1 MSSRIRASAACG
13 SRIAFR
19 RAAAASRW
27 KLASLICATIS
38 AQGTRFRLSDDNV
51 VLSVLPGGPAEAAGF
66 ATALSSTYPFDA

>member
-27 KLASLICATIS
+27 KLASLICATSS
-38 AQGTRFRLSDDNV
+38 AQAAAPAAADAVPAKKTSDGRNV
-51 VLSVLPGGPAEAAGF
+51 LLF
-66 ATALSSTYPFDA
+66 